1 MAKYL
6 RQCESDELI
15 AAVASHVLNCLL
27 APKDFIKK
35 MDDGLVKNEPVTI
48 KNVADFNIIREQDSD
63 DEFALPVSA
72 DAVGEP
78 GTEGQAKPAMS
89 KREKKRKKRAA
100 KGGDGEGAEEDGED
114 GASKKPALSLND
126 LLFAGGLEPVEFDAS
141 EMFNELDIAMNVC
154 ESKIPESL

>member
-6 RQCESDELI
+6 RQCESDELV

-27 APKDFIKK
+27 APKEFIKK
-35 MDDGLVKNEPVTI
+35 MDEGLVKNEPVTI

-63 DEFALPVSA
+63 DEFALPNTT

-89 KREKKRKKRAA
+89 KREKKRQKRAA
-100 KGGDGEGAEEDGED
+100 KGGEGEGAAEDG
-114 GASKKPALSLND
+114 
-126 LLFAGGLEPVEFDAS
+126 LEEP
-141 EMFNELDIAMNVC
+141 
-154 ESKIPESL
+154 